1 MRKLIWISALTFIS
15 ASTWAG
21 LSCPP
26 GTDAACL
33 DNGDKVCPPSTKCVA
48 EDVICLDKNS
58 CDPDGGFMCKSD
70 YDVVLNDYENA
81 VSEQNKLAAENVDLR
96 VERLERKNCVINA
109 ATLEG
114 AIRCVR

>member
-1 MRKLIWISALTFIS
+1 MQKLIWMLALMLTS
-15 ASTWAG
+15 ASAWAG

-33 DNGDKVCPPSTKCVA
+33 DNGDKVCPLSTKCVS

-58 CDPDGGFMCKSD
+58 CGPEDSFMCRSD
-70 YDVVLNDYENA
+70 HELVLKDYESA
-81 VSEQNKLAAENVDLR
+81 VNEQNKLAAENVDLR

-109 ATLEG
+109 ATLED
-114 AIRCVR
+114 AISCVR